1 MHAERLIRISL
12 GAGSAFNL
20 GVAWVLATPGSAL
33 GQRFGLP
40 PEPGPIYPG
49 LCAVLV
55 ALFGLAY
62 AWLAA
67 QRRMDQALLGLA
79 ASGKAAV
86 FVLFAVLWTR
96 GAVSEVVLLAAVG
109 DLGFAALWAW
119 WLLRGARRSRGD
131 AA

>member
-1 MHAERLIRISL
+1 MIRLSDARPLTKVAIV
-12 GAGSAFNL
+12 AG
-20 GVAWVLATPGSAL
+20 VLAAIFL
-33 GQRFGLP
+33 A
-40 PEPGPIYPG
+40 YA